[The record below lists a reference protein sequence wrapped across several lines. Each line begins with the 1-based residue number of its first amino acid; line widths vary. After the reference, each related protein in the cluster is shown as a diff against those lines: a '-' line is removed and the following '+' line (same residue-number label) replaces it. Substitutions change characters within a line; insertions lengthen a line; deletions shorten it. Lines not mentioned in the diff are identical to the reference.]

1 MRKIVLVL
9 FAVLAISASQAQDA
23 FNVQMEVYKTS
34 LKYYDLQSAI
44 TSLYTALAIKPE
56 RKDLKDSLA
65 LIYFSGERYFQANVI
80 AEEII
85 KDNPKR
91 LDMLEMAAISKQ
103 SLGASKEALADYENL
118 YKQKPDLYSLYQI
131 ATLQYQLKR
140 YGESVISCDQIIAS
154 AESEKLEA
162 SITMKGGSQKVPLR
176 AAAHNV
182 KGIIAIDLNQPDI
195 AKQQFETALKLF
207 PDFALAQGNLAA
219 LAQNK
224 QAATGS
230 APKPQPSP
238 KPTGK

>member
-1 MRKIVLVL
+1 MRKYILIL
-9 FAVLAISASQAQDA
+9 FAVLAISATQAQDA
-23 FNVQMEVYKTS
+23 FNVQLEVYKTS

-44 TSLYTALAIKPE
+44 TSLYTAMAIKPE

-65 LIYFSGERYFQANVI
+65 LIYFSGERYFQANII
-80 AEEII
+80 AEEIL

-140 YGESVISCDQIIAS
+140 YGESVISCDQIITN

-162 SITMKGGSQKVPLR
+162 SIAMKGGSQKVPLR
-176 AAAHNV
+176 AAAFNV
-182 KGIIAIDLNQPDI
+182 KGIIAMDLNQPEV
-195 AKQQFETALKLF
+195 AKLQFETALKLF

-224 QAATGS
+224 QAAAP
-230 APKPQPSP
+230 APKPQPAT